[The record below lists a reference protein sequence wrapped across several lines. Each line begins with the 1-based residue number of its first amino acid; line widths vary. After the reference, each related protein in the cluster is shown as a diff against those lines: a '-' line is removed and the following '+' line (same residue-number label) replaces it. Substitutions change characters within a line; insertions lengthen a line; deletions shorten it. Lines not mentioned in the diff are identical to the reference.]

1 MLLSSALMKYIVA
14 ILGLAVLMVVHEAG
28 HYFAARAGGLR
39 VTKFSIGF
47 GPTLFKI
54 QPENGF
60 WVFASLGDRLK
71 FKLWRHSSYARLR
84 AEERGGDGATP
95 YRDAEAEAGLGREA
109 NMTVFQVAVIP
120 FLAYVQ
126 IAGMNPLE
134 EQDPADRG
142 SYANASLKTRVAT
155 IFAGPLANYLVA
167 SAVFFAPLMS
177 RGVPT
182 DPTLIRVA
190 PNMPAAEAG
199 LQDGDQI
206 IEIDG
211 DAVKSDWDK
220 MSRHIVD
227 KADTKIEVVVLRET
241 SEGHKEKLTFDV
253 TPKKPEEGDHAK
265 IGVMP
270 YGLKPTKN
278 VGEVAL
284 AAIVLPPQIVVQAL
298 KQLGELVR
306 GKSEAKLSGPKGMVD
321 AMAEHYE
328 LGWVDF
334 MLLLGNISTLLA
346 VFNMLPVPALDG
358 GRLLFLGYEA
368 TTRKRP
374 NPTVEAHIHAIGL
387 LMMLGLM
394 VYVTLANDLG
404 LGGGK

>member
-1 MLLSSALMKYIVA
+1 MKYVVA

-47 GPTLFKI
+47 GPTLFKV
-54 QPENGF
+54 QPDGGY
-60 WVFASLGDRLK
+60 WVFSALGDRVK
-71 FKLWRHSSYARLR
+71 FRLFKHGSQTTAPSTDQEL
-84 AEERGGDGATP
+84 AEP
-95 YRDAEAEAGLGREA
+95 REP
-109 NMTVFQVAVIP
+109 NNTIFQVAVIP

-134 EQDPADRG
+134 ENDPNDRG
-142 SYANASLKTRVAT
+142 SYANAKLRTRIAT

-167 SAVFFAPLMS
+167 SMFFFFPLSS

-182 DPTLIRVA
+182 APTQIRVA
-190 PNMPAAEAG
+190 PEMPAAEAG
-199 LQDGDQI
+199 LKDGDQI
-206 IEIDG
+206 IAVDG
-211 DAVKSDWDK
+211 EDVKSDWDK
-220 MSRHIVD
+220 MSSRIIHNAD
-227 KADTKIEVVVLRET
+227 KPIEVVVLREDQAGT
-241 SEGHKEKLTFDV
+241 KERLTFEV
-253 TPKKPEEGDHAK
+253 TPRVVGEDKERAK
-265 IGVMP
+265 IGVSM
-270 YGLKPTKN
+270 YGLRPAKN

-284 AAIVLPPQIVVQAL
+284 AAVVLPPTIVVQAL
-298 KQLGELVR
+298 KNLGELVR
-306 GKSEAKLSGPKGMVD
+306 GKSEAKLAGPKGMVD

-328 LGWVDF
+328 TGWVEF
-334 MLLLGNISTLLA
+334 MLLLGQISTLLA
-346 VFNMLPVPALDG
+346 VFNLLPIPALDG

-394 VYVTLANDLG
+394 VYVTLANDFG
-404 LGGGK
+404 LAGGK